1 MKNSDVQ
8 VHVVTNPE
16 AANLLADPAQLELL
30 EPFFRGDVVLGEL
43 AKERGLKL
51 NTLLYRVNK
60 LVDLGLVEVVR
71 EEPRRGKPVKV
82 YRAAARA
89 FFVPFENT
97 TSVSLG
103 ELLGGMTLE
112 GGRLFHREAAKALQ
126 TLAPSWGLRI
136 VLNEQKQLMALLT
149 DSEGGRRGEFTDSF
163 FGPAAPALFF
173 GEVGSPS
180 TSLLPKTCSGN
191 FLSFSGGTPMSKRP
205 GAALRLPPRPHA
217 CGGCLTRKGLA
228 TTTSEST
235 AKH

>member
-1 MKNSDVQ
+1 MSKAGTDTQNVR
-8 VHVVTNPE
+8 VVTDPE
-16 AANLLADPAQLELL
+16 AANLLSDPAQLELL

-43 AKERGLKL
+43 AKELGVKL

-82 YRAAARA
+82 YRAAARV
-89 FFVPFENT
+89 FFVPFEST
-97 TSVSLG
+97 TSVNLG
-103 ELLGGMTLE
+103 ELLGSMTFE
-112 GGRLFHREAAKALQ
+112 GGRLFHREAARALQ

-173 GEVGSPS
+173 GEGW
-180 TSLLPKTCSGN
+180 
-191 FLSFSGGTPMSKRP
+191 
-205 GAALRLPPRPHA
+205 
-217 CGGCLTRKGLA
+217 LTLDFA
-228 TTTSEST
+228 T
-235 AKH
+235 AKEMQRELFELFKRYSDAQKIGEQRYAYRLGLTPVVDASLED